1 MNTQKVAITIPK
13 HILILIDKISQ
24 AKGMSRSKMI
34 STMLEQKLVD
44 EKAIYLKRAY
54 DAVFDDDAIKAEQ
67 ESTAQ
72 WFENTG
78 NQGGQEW

>member
-1 MNTQKVAITIPK
+1 MAITIPK
-13 HILILIDKISQ
+13 NILILIDNISRS
-24 AKGMSRSKMI
+24 KGMSRSKTI
-34 STMLEQKLVD
+34 TTMLEQKLVD
-44 EKAIYLKRAY
+44 ENAAYLKRAY

-67 ESTAQ
+67 ESTAL

>member
-1 MNTQKVAITIPK
+1 MNTKKVAITIPK
-13 HILILIDKISQ
+13 NILILIDNISRS
-24 AKGMSRSKMI
+24 KGMSRSKTI
-34 STMLEQKLVD
+34 TTMLEQKLVD
-44 EKAIYLKRAY
+44 ENAAYLKRAY

-67 ESTAQ
+67 ESTAR

>member
-1 MNTQKVAITIPK
+1 MNTKKVAITIPK
-13 HILILIDKISQ
+13 NILILIDNISRS
-24 AKGMSRSKMI
+24 KGMSRSKTI
-34 STMLEQKLVD
+34 TTMLEQKLVD
-44 EKAIYLKRAY
+44 ENAAYLKRAY

-67 ESTAQ
+67 ESTAL